1 MAAPKDEGA
10 APPAEPKSAAPE
22 PAPAA
27 SEETAPEPTADEP
40 APLTAAEVLP
50 KEESELG
57 EVKEEPGQEEKAEEK
72 VKEEA
77 PDDDIDAGAAE
88 ISVVHSVADAAP
100 DDIDIGAAEAPDV
113 DCVEAGDDHG
123 AGPEEPEDVE
133 LEAAEDPEGGTDEPI
148 EAVPIDVDQEEAV
161 HSSPAPEV
169 AADFVQ
175 SPASPDFS
183 ERAFSEPPERPQPEE
198 QLRTRPRIL
207 RPLSDLPPGT
217 YRTVRLDRQ
226 GLWILVSPNP
236 GLPATSG
243 VRDAEQLDAPDPIEG
258 AAGATAE
265 HIDPY
270 ELSQDQWVDLMS
282 VFAKAPASIDLS
294 AAPVVSARRGERTV
308 EGFRA
313 GIGAVAK
320 GEVIEAEARSPSPAR
335 SRSPRAA
342 AEGAAPSAPSKATSI
357 PAPPAKAPIPK
368 PPPSDLCADIPPPPP
383 IPVPP
388 PAWPP
393 PTAAPS
399 KDAPPSKAPPVPPP
413 QWAKEQAARREAEAK
428 AKEGGS
434 SAAASRPDP
443 DQGAHPEGAADRSRS
458 PAKPPHKA
466 PPSRLL
472 VSKPAPTAFKPAPT
486 PRLAADQERALQAKA
501 KAQAREQEVQRAR
514 EQAAA
519 KASVPAAPR
528 LVGQRPTLSVV
539 FDWHKTLD
547 LGLDRDGVWS
557 PRVVSLLGDIFRLH
571 RPLVFRVLSFTG
583 RGQAQAHREE
593 AERLLPALEAASGVT
608 FSSYD
613 QCFERTGNGGKVQ
626 LLHRLGPIR
635 GQPPGAHYIVDDNKE
650 IVKESRRTGCKAVLV
665 TPPGGRGRY
674 TEEHL
679 VDALQ
684 ALNESLASLPEDRAS
699 VPGAS
704 ELRESQ
710 YLEVL
715 HR

>member
-1 MAAPKDEGA
+1 M
-10 APPAEPKSAAPE
+10 
-22 PAPAA
+22 
-27 SEETAPEPTADEP
+27 
-40 APLTAAEVLP
+40 
-50 KEESELG
+50 
-57 EVKEEPGQEEKAEEK
+57 
-72 VKEEA
+72 
-77 PDDDIDAGAAE
+77 
-88 ISVVHSVADAAP
+88 
-100 DDIDIGAAEAPDV
+100 
-113 DCVEAGDDHG
+113 
-123 AGPEEPEDVE
+123 
-133 LEAAEDPEGGTDEPI
+133 
-148 EAVPIDVDQEEAV
+148 
-161 HSSPAPEV
+161 
-169 AADFVQ
+169 
-175 SPASPDFS
+175 
-183 ERAFSEPPERPQPEE
+183 
-198 QLRTRPRIL
+198 
-207 RPLSDLPPGT
+207 
-217 YRTVRLDRQ
+217 RLDRQ

-243 VRDAEQLDAPDPIEG
+243 VRDAEQLDAPDPTGG
-258 AAGATAE
+258 AADATAE

-270 ELSQDQWVDLMS
+270 ELSQDQWVDLAS

-308 EGFRA
+308 AGFRA
-313 GIGAVAK
+313 GVGAFAK

-342 AEGAAPSAPSKATSI
+342 AEGAAPSAPSRVTSI

-368 PPPSDLCADIPPPPP
+368 PPPSDLRADIPPPPP
-383 IPVPP
+383 PPVPVPP
-388 PAWPP
+388 PAR
-393 PTAAPS
+393 
-399 KDAPPSKAPPVPPP
+399 PPP
-413 QWAKEQAARREAEAK
+413 QLRHRRTHRLQRRPRCHHLSGRKSKRREGKQRPRQKKEVRAQQLHGRTLTKVPTQKGLPIGPEAQQ
-428 AKEGGS
+428 
-434 SAAASRPDP
+434 SRRTKH
-443 DQGAHPEGAADRSRS
+443 HP
-458 PAKPPHKA
+458 
-466 PPSRLL
+466 RLL
-472 VSKPAPTAFKPAPT
+472 VSKPAPTVFKPAPT

-501 KAQAREQEVQRAR
+501 QAREQEAQRAR

-519 KASVPAAPR
+519 KSSVPAAPR

-539 FDWHKTLD
+539 CDWHKTLD
-547 LGLDRDGVWS
+547 LGLDRNGVWS
-557 PRVVSLLGDIFRLH
+557 PRVVSLLGDIFRSH
-571 RPLVFRVLSFTG
+571 RPLVFRVLSFTS

-593 AERLLPALEAASGVT
+593 AEQSLPALEAASGVT

-613 QCFERTGNGGKVQ
+613 QCFERTGNGGKAQ
-626 LLHRLGPIR
+626 LLQRLGPIG

-710 YLEVL
+710 YLEVI